1 MQIIEITSVTGTS
14 PYDIVICDITYTYC
28 YTADTGVISIPPTLY
43 LNLPPELDGSQSVIV
58 KIVDS
63 LGCEEIQFVEC
74 PPTPTPTPTLTITPT
89 ITPTNANCVCLTFT
103 NPTLST
109 LGFSYTNCDNGVVS
123 FTINPLTIIYVCGSN
138 PVYDS
143 GVEVTIGSYCVGNV
157 CPQPTPTPTATQTP
171 TPTIPGIIGSFV
183 SCCDSGV
190 EFKVSNI
197 PNYYYPLSGVYYIVS
212 SGFQGCAT
220 YIPTTTSTI
229 IYAHSLMGSQP
240 DCFFCDIAH
249 PDVLCPTLTPTLTP
263 TNTPTNT
270 VTPSQTV
277 TPTITPTNTPTN
289 TETPT
294 PTPTNTLTPTVTPSQ
309 TVTPTPTETPTP
321 TPTETPTNTPT
332 LTTAPTM
339 CFVMQGTFTISDP
352 IYQCNISPGGYV
364 NGRPYY
370 IVTLSDCTTSYGL
383 VAWNS
388 TNNRWEYFDLSGTF
402 LLQYNN
408 NPAFSPFSDGT
419 YSWIDVNVS
428 GIFKILSST
437 TGLCITATPTVTP
450 TNTPTPT
457 VTPSQTVTPTP
468 F

>member
-43 LNLPPELDGSQSVIV
+43 LNLPPELDGSQSVII

-63 LGCEEIQFVEC
+63 SGCEEIQLVNC
-74 PPTPTPTPTLTITPT
+74 PVTQTPTPTPTITPSITPT
-89 ITPTNANCVCLTFT
+89 KANCVCLTFT
-103 NPTLST
+103 NPTLGS
-109 LGFSYTNCDNGVVS
+109 LNFGYFNCDNEMVN
-123 FTINPLTIIYVCGSN
+123 FIINPLTIIYVCGST

-143 GVEVTIGSYCVGNV
+143 GVEVTIGPYCIGNT
-157 CPQPTPTPTATQTP
+157 CPQPTLTPTPTQTP

-309 TVTPTPTETPTP
+309 TVTPTPLLIVCFVYNYSSVTYSETIF
-321 TPTETPTNTPT
+321 NTSYYNGKPYYT
-332 LTTAPTM
+332 LTYGYVWYDSGSSLWVWSTILGGGTTLDTLNNGGLFYPYCCTFMVYPDWDNTNAPTDYIL
-339 CFVMQGTFTISDP
+339 VS
-352 IYQCNISPGGYV
+352 SVGG
-364 NGRPYY
+364 
-370 IVTLSDCTTSYGL
+370 C
-383 VAWNS
+383 A
-388 TNNRWEYFDLSGTF
+388 
-402 LLQYNN
+402 
-408 NPAFSPFSDGT
+408 
-419 YSWIDVNVS
+419 
-428 GIFKILSST
+428 
-437 TGLCITATPTVTP
+437 
-450 TNTPTPT
+450 
-457 VTPSQTVTPTP
+457 
-468 F
+468 